1 MGDIHTG
8 ALIGKVAVL
17 TGGTGNLG
25 RAVTRRLHQEGA
37 QLALLVRDPDR
48 AKALFKDLDDD
59 RLLLLE
65 ADLLDEASVAAA
77 VQQVQ
82 THWGGIDMLANLAG
96 GFRMAPAVH
105 AGALQDFRAML
116 DLNFYAALHSI
127 QAVVP
132 ALERR
137 GGGQIVN
144 IGAAVEPA
152 PAQLAAYAASKSAL
166 LRLTEA
172 LSAEWRGR
180 GIQVNAILPGII
192 DTPENRAAMPD
203 ADISG
208 WVSPEQLAEVIAFL
222 VSPGAEAVHGA
233 LIPVTGTG

>member
-17 TGGTGNLG
+17 TGGNGNLG